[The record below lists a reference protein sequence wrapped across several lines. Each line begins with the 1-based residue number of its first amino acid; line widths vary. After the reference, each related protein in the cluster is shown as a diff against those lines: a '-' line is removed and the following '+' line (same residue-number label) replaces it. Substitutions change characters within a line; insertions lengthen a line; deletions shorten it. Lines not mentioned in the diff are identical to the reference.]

1 MGSDYE
7 ILTEKD
13 MPYFRELVDKGQAV
27 IIEIPEDVIMSL
39 DIGEFEEDKEA
50 SKITDEELLDYINS
64 HRESF
69 IRAAER
75 NEQIMENSRA
85 LEEELMGTEELPL
98 TEGAGDGETSIMPA
112 VPLPAS
118 IPPEAE
124 GNHAAG
130 EKRESQTHM
139 RDEEWKKA
147 GGPTSKEML
156 DIYDREKEEQERLL
170 RQPGI
175 PHVEKEPPR
184 PTHAGGRAETSTQS
198 GRGAVRSMNEEDVH
212 TGASEATIKDGRKTP
227 PTPAQLREAKEKA
240 RQLGY
245 TGQIPMEILVM
256 LLDVSD
262 KNGMPPVQEET
273 PAPSAKRVAAPASE
287 IQENPPQHPV
297 KPSGVEQEAEPDA
310 EPTTET
316 EEPEID
322 NTEDTA
328 FIQGIEDSIKKNR
341 ETTTLFAEGAQTQ
354 PEKDGKIPEDMHEIP
369 YTGDEAEL
377 YREVAESGQFSV
389 KDIHFVMSSQIP
401 VDYKRQLFRKML
413 ENKLDEDEG

>member
-1 MGSDYE
+1 
-7 ILTEKD
+7 
-13 MPYFRELVDKGQAV
+13 
-27 IIEIPEDVIMSL
+27 
-39 DIGEFEEDKEA
+39 
-50 SKITDEELLDYINS
+50 
-64 HRESF
+64 
-69 IRAAER
+69 
-75 NEQIMENSRA
+75 
-85 LEEELMGTEELPL
+85 
-98 TEGAGDGETSIMPA
+98 
-112 VPLPAS
+112 
-118 IPPEAE
+118 
-124 GNHAAG
+124 
-130 EKRESQTHM
+130 
-139 RDEEWKKA
+139 
-147 GGPTSKEML
+147 
-156 DIYDREKEEQERLL
+156 
-170 RQPGI
+170 
-175 PHVEKEPPR
+175 
-184 PTHAGGRAETSTQS
+184 
-198 GRGAVRSMNEEDVH
+198 
-212 TGASEATIKDGRKTP
+212 
-227 PTPAQLREAKEKA
+227 
-240 RQLGY
+240 
-245 TGQIPMEILVM
+245 M